1 MSKLNRD
8 KLEEMTAVELKELL
22 QKQGL
27 STSGNKQ
34 ALVDRLFNANPG
46 GAGVFVI
53 EAVSSPRPKKAAAA
67 PPTRHV
73 PIATAAEAA
82 EDAAAD
88 PTSGIATE
96 TPPTEPVADSPVP
109 ESAPTPPGD
118 DAAALMAQLKDL
130 IAQAQAA
137 AEAAQKAQQ
146 AAEAAAASVKQKKE
160 KKGKKG
166 DKKKD
171 KKKKD

>member
-34 ALVDRLFNANPG
+34 ALVDRLLNANPG

-53 EAVSSPRPKKAAAA
+53 EAVSAPHPKKDAAA
-67 PPTRHV
+67 PPTRQV

-88 PTSGIATE
+88 PTAGIA
-96 TPPTEPVADSPVP
+96 TEPVADSPVP
-109 ESAPTPPGD
+109 ESASTPPAD
-118 DAAALMAQLKDL
+118 DAAALITQLKDL
-130 IAQAQAA
+130 IAQAQIA

-146 AAEAAAASVKQKKE
+146 AAEAAAASVKPKKE
-160 KKGKKG
+160 KKDKKG

-171 KKKKD
+171 KKKKE